1 MPARL
6 AQFPTVVLVDD
17 DVALRS
23 ALVFKL
29 ELDGF
34 AVEALQSGEALLAHP
49 LPAPPACIVLDQ
61 NMRGL
66 TGLETLV
73 RLRAR
78 GVTLPALLIT
88 AHLTLALRQNAAALA
103 VSIVAKPLLDDVLSD
118 AIRGALALAA
128 ETLP

>member
-49 LPAPPACIVLDQ
+49 LPSAPACIVLDQ

-78 GVTLPALLIT
+78 GVALPALLIT
-88 AHLTLALRQNAAALA
+88 AHLTLALRLDAAALA
-103 VSIVAKPLLDDVLSD
+103 VTIVEKPLLDDVLSD
-118 AIRGALALAA
+118 AIRAALAA
-128 ETLP
+128 APLP